1 MESSDG
7 QSFYYSRYAHN
18 YIFDAIGSAGI
29 VGILSMIAVI
39 FLLVR
44 LYIRKYEGRIYMVV
58 FLAANLFIG
67 LLDISYVMPY
77 VLYLFALVTAV
88 TEKLAYKKPE
98 ENQLQTLKPIDGE
111 ANE

>member
-1 MESSDG
+1 
-7 QSFYYSRYAHN
+7 
-18 YIFDAIGSAGI
+18 
-29 VGILSMIAVI
+29 
-39 FLLVR
+39 
-44 LYIRKYEGRIYMVV
+44 MVV